1 MNSVNK
7 YFSIT
12 ILLFI
17 LNTNNL
23 AQDHFENQF
32 NLGKKLFDEEKYFD
46 AVTEFKRLLFF
57 DTEIEYSYEANR
69 YLGFSYKNG
78 GLFSDALHYFT
89 LAELNAK
96 TTDEIFNCRIEIV
109 KVNILRRTTDAAFRQ
124 LEMLEQD
131 PNYES
136 KKTEINYWKGWAY
149 IFADDWENAARI
161 FATLEEQD
169 ELKLLSEKTFDELYS
184 VSLAKAL
191 SYLIPG
197 AGQIYTGEYVNGLIS
212 LGWNLLWGYL
222 TIDAFIEDRIFDGVV
237 VGSLLWM
244 RFYLGGV
251 ENAEK
256 FARQKN
262 LEITNETLR
271 YLQTEY
277 KGPKP

>member
-1 MNSVNK
+1 
-7 YFSIT
+7 
-12 ILLFI
+12 
-17 LNTNNL
+17 
-23 AQDHFENQF
+23 
-32 NLGKKLFDEEKYFD
+32 
-46 AVTEFKRLLFF
+46 
-57 DTEIEYSYEANR
+57 
-69 YLGFSYKNG
+69 
-78 GLFSDALHYFT
+78 
-89 LAELNAK
+89 LNAK